1 MKEYS
6 LATWFLAFLCFVC
19 AGFILY
25 LLRGPLFPLVLAVL
39 VSFGFKPLVSS
50 LRARKIPMIVVMLVV
65 LLCVAGIFAGFSL
78 LLVSEAQSVAEAF
91 PVYQGK
97 LTALSEEAFAQLDKF
112 ANRYGMEFAPGK
124 MLDSIDVSSI
134 APLVASGLSSVVSL
148 TGDLMMA
155 LLFLVFLLI
164 GSQDFPAK
172 IDRAFSPDVSARMRK
187 VFQSIDRGV
196 RQYLVTKTIISL
208 ATGLVVTVILLLFHV
223 DFAVSL
229 GLLAFLLNYIPNIG
243 SLVAVVA
250 ALIVTVVQFDSFAM
264 TLIIGALLIL
274 VQNLVGNVIEPR
286 LMGAKLDLSP
296 LVILIALILW
306 GWLWGVWGMFIAVP
320 VMTVVRIV
328 CANIEPLKPFAIL
341 MGGSSPREKG

>member
-1 MKEYS
+1 MKEYP
-6 LATWFLAFLCFVC
+6 LATWLLAFLSLVC

-39 VSFGFKPLVSS
+39 VSFGFKPLVHS
-50 LRARKIPMIVVMLVV
+50 LRARKIPTAIVVLVV

-97 LTALSEEAFAQLDKF
+97 LTDLSDAAFAQLDKL
-112 ANRYGMEFAPGK
+112 ANRYGMEVAPGK
-124 MLDSIDVSSI
+124 MLESIDVSSI
-134 APLVASGLSSVVSL
+134 AQLVASGLSSVVSI
-148 TGDLMMA
+148 TGDLMMT

-164 GSQDFPAK
+164 GSQDFPGK
-172 IDRAFSPDVSARMRK
+172 IERAFPPDVSARMRE
-187 VFQSIDRGV
+187 VLGSIDRGV

-208 ATGLVVTVILLLFHV
+208 ATGLVVTVILLLFRV

-229 GLLAFLLNYIPNIG
+229 GLLAFMLNYIPNIG
-243 SLVAVVA
+243 SFVAVVA
-250 ALIVTVVQFDSFAM
+250 ALLVTIVQFESVAM
-264 TLIIGALLIL
+264 TLVIGALLIV

-296 LVILIALILW
+296 LVILVALILW

-320 VMTVVRIV
+320 ITTVVKII
-328 CANIEPLKPFAIL
+328 CANIRPLKPFAIL
-341 MGGSSPREKG
+341 LGGSPPREKG